1 MKDCQYLPF
10 GFFSTPTE
18 RVSTTLQRKGF
29 EMTTTIPL
37 VSLDCVNAVMD
48 KSMSVPMSEFGV
60 EMLDEML
67 TDQPHLMQMI
77 SFLITNLIAKG
88 KPEEIA
94 AHDAV
99 QTMCVIGVVFKAI
112 KAQVEAEELEGWAE
126 AA

>member
-1 MKDCQYLPF
+1 
-10 GFFSTPTE
+10 
-18 RVSTTLQRKGF
+18 
-29 EMTTTIPL
+29 MTTTIPL